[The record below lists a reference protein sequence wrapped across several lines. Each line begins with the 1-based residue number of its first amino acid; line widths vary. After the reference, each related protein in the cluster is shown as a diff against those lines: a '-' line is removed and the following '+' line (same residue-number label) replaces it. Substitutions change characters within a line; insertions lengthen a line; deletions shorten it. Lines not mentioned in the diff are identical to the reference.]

1 MSEGKKIRLSKV
13 LKEFNISMV
22 TAVEY
27 LKKEKGIE
35 IESNPNTSI
44 TEDIV
49 KFLSNKF
56 NADKSKREVSKEI
69 VEDKRKEREAIRIE
83 QEKENQEKRKQ
94 QEQEVIK
101 AKAQLAGL
109 KPVGKID
116 LEEGNKK
123 EGTAPT
129 QEAPEPEI
137 TTSKQEVTTSKTKTT
152 TSKQEATPGTVQSQP
167 AKDKKKDNN
176 KPDAQKNKSAYQNPL
191 AQTVATQK
199 KKEQQIHIPKEE
211 LTTDIPAGVI
221 ETQYQ

>member
-123 EGTAPT
+123 EGGAWGTYCVSQA
-129 QEAPEPEI
+129 
-137 TTSKQEVTTSKTKTT
+137 TSN
-152 TSKQEATPGTVQSQP
+152 
-167 AKDKKKDNN
+167 D
-176 KPDAQKNKSAYQNPL
+176 
-191 AQTVATQK
+191 
-199 KKEQQIHIPKEE
+199 E
-211 LTTDIPAGVI
+211 LSSI
-221 ETQYQ
+221 

>member
-69 VEDKRKEREAIRIE
+69 VEDKRKEREAIRTNDLTSFFDCMIGR
-83 QEKENQEKRKQ
+83 NQLLTCLD
-94 QEQEVIK
+94 IN
-101 AKAQLAGL
+101 
-109 KPVGKID
+109 PV
-116 LEEGNKK
+116 
-123 EGTAPT
+123 
-129 QEAPEPEI
+129 
-137 TTSKQEVTTSKTKTT
+137 
-152 TSKQEATPGTVQSQP
+152 
-167 AKDKKKDNN
+167 
-176 KPDAQKNKSAYQNPL
+176 
-191 AQTVATQK
+191 
-199 KKEQQIHIPKEE
+199 
-211 LTTDIPAGVI
+211 
-221 ETQYQ
+221 ETWIS